1 MQKFSCAFNSL
12 TERNTSGYAAINL
25 MKNLVNEF
33 TRNVYIAA
41 KNLGLPDSQARLAA
55 TQASLETTY
64 GKSVKIGNPARKQQS
79 NLLENSP
86 LRVPRMIVSA
96 GFGRGFRANFN

>member
-1 MQKFSCAFNSL
+1 
-12 TERNTSGYAAINL
+12 

-41 KNLGLPDSQARLAA
+41 KNLGLPDPQARLAA
-55 TQASLETTY
+55 TQASLETAY
-64 GKSVKIGNPARKQQS
+64 GKSVKIGNPARRQQS

-86 LRVPRMIVSA
+86 LRVPQMIVSA

>member
-1 MQKFSCAFNSL
+1 
-12 TERNTSGYAAINL
+12 

-55 TQASLETTY
+55 TQASLETAY
-64 GKSVKIGNPARKQQS
+64 GKSVKIGNPAAGNNRIFWKTT
-79 NLLENSP
+79 
-86 LRVPRMIVSA
+86 RCGYPR
-96 GFGRGFRANFN
+96 